1 MTEDNADQTMVQDA
15 AAQPAA
21 PPPPRTIYFDGKT
34 NRKRNVTLRFA
45 GGIEILEDDRIVD
58 IWPFGEV
65 RRVDG
70 PPNLLRLGCVTAL
83 PLARLEVADQPT
95 KATIVTYCA
104 ALDVARPGR
113 TGTFRIV
120 FWSLAAV
127 ASIVGLA
134 VFGIPL
140 LAGRLAPLVPYSM
153 EKRIGDAADGQI
165 RTVLGRKS
173 CSGVDGQVAFQSLV
187 DKLREAGGIEIPLD
201 AHVLK
206 SPIVNAMALPGGRV
220 YFMSA
225 LLDKATSPD
234 EIAAILAHELGH
246 VKHRDHIRNV
256 IQTGGTSFLFG
267 LLFGDVTGAGAVIF
281 AGRTLLNQ
289 SFSRDVE
296 RDADNFA
303 VEVMQKLGRS
313 AVPMGEL
320 LLRVTGQQAKEMT
333 IFASHPLTE
342 DRLEIMKKT
351 DRPVTGPAL
360 LTDAEW
366 KALKAVCRFTDG

>member
-1 MTEDNADQTMVQDA
+1 MMQDGADQTIVAETAAPA
-15 AAQPAA
+15 AAE
-21 PPPPRTIYFDGKT
+21 PRAVYFDGKT
-34 NRKRNVTLRFA
+34 NRKRSVVVRVA

-65 RRVDG
+65 RRADG
-70 PPNLLRLGCVTAL
+70 PPNLLRLACVTAL
-83 PLARLEVADQPT
+83 PLARLEITDQPT
-95 KATIVTYCA
+95 KAAIVTYCA
-104 ALDVARPGR
+104 ALDAARPGR
-113 TGTFRIV
+113 SGTFRIV

-127 ASIVGLA
+127 CSIIGLA

-140 LAGRLAPLVPYSM
+140 VADRLAPLVPYSL

-165 RTVLGRKS
+165 RAMLGDKD
-173 CSGVDGQVAFQSLV
+173 CSGAEGRVAFQALI
-187 DKLREAGGIEIPLD
+187 DKIKDAGGIAIPLE
-201 AHVLK
+201 AHMLK
-206 SPIVNAMALPGGRV
+206 SPMVNALALPGGRV
-220 YFMSA
+220 YFLSA
-225 LLDKATSPD
+225 LLDKANNPD

-246 VKHRDHIRNV
+246 VKHRDHMRSV

-281 AGRTLLNQ
+281 AGRALLNQ
-289 SFSRDVE
+289 SYSRDVE
-296 RDADNFA
+296 RAADDFA

-320 LLRVTGQQAKEMT
+320 LLRVTGKGGKEMT

-351 DRPVTGPAL
+351 DRPITGPAL
-360 LTDAEW
+360 LSDTEW
-366 KALKAVCRFTDG
+366 RAMKKMCQ